1 MLVVSLFLFR
11 PRSCQA
17 RNGKDRTKLVEAAH
31 KKSAPTTAAAPT
43 PRPAETRGAMPVK
56 RVVGLAAEAEA
67 AAAEDVLTET
77 TAADVV
83 RAAEVTAAAE
93 EVARVVLVPLQA
105 PEPNWTWPSPIWQ
118 AGTLVMGWA
127 LEVETAEVMTG
138 ATTTELAVLGAAEVA
153 RELDVDMTGL
163 TAMEEADVETTAAA
177 LGVVATT
184 TADEEATRAVEA
196 AEEEEEER
204 PTGCGELDDAAAD
217 EERAA
222 GGV

>member
-1 MLVVSLFLFR
+1 
-11 PRSCQA
+11 
-17 RNGKDRTKLVEAAH
+17 
-31 KKSAPTTAAAPT
+31 
-43 PRPAETRGAMPVK
+43 MPVK

-118 AGTLVMGWA
+118 AGVPVAGLA

-138 ATTTELAVLGAAEVA
+138 ATRTELVVIGAAEVTM
-153 RELDVDMTGL
+153 EVDVEMTGAAR
-163 TAMEEADVETTAAA
+163 TEEVDVETTAGA
-177 LGVVATT
+177 LEVGATT
-184 TADEEATRAVEA
+184 MADDEATRVEEA
-196 AEEEEEER
+196 AEEEERTTGFEEL
-204 PTGCGELDDAAAD
+204 EDAAAVE